1 MAGRIETPLALAAL
15 LAVVFGAA
23 ACTRTLPEPTGASGT
38 KVTSTAAATSPGA
51 TIPPQPRFEVFT
63 AEDRPML
70 RDTGRVA
77 WTPFTVGNRIAFG
90 HGAAWVL
97 GRDMLYRIDP
107 ASHRITASLAVLG
120 ASGFVATGAG
130 GVWVTGRRQL
140 IKVDPTSGRKLGS
153 ARFPKYVG
161 SVVVAGGAV
170 WVAHTAGQYSG
181 GLWKIDPR
189 TLTIERDLP
198 VGDLVQMLV
207 ARGSIWIHGPN
218 LGWLERLDPETGRIW
233 KTQTFV
239 DRGSVL
245 ARAGYIWITDQGSG
259 SVRKIA
265 ISTGRAVHTW
275 DLRHAESPASGPA
288 FWCIPARD
296 TVSCLS
302 DGLGRTFAWSI
313 DATKNVIRP
322 VQPPRY
328 LPSAFGFGR
337 FWSLLDRAVVMTRP
351 GRT

>member
-1 MAGRIETPLALAAL
+1 MAGRIKTPLGLAAL
-15 LAVVFGAA
+15 LALIFCAA
-23 ACTRTLPEPTGASGT
+23 ACTRASPEATGPSGT
-38 KVTSTAAATSPGA
+38 KVTSTAAAASPVA
-51 TIPPQPRFEVFT
+51 TTPTTPPFKVFT

-70 RDTGRVA
+70 HDTGRVA
-77 WTPFTVGNRIAFG
+77 WTPFMVGHRIAFG

-97 GRDMLYRIDP
+97 GGNTLYRIDP
-107 ASHRITASLAVLG
+107 SSQRITASLAVPG

-170 WVAHTAGQYSG
+170 WVAHTAGHYSG

-189 TLTIERDLP
+189 TLRIEQDVP
-198 VGDLVQMLV
+198 VGALAQMLV
-207 ARGSIWIHGPN
+207 ARGSMWFYGPN

-245 ARAGYIWITDQGSG
+245 ARGGYIWITDQGSG
-259 SVRKIA
+259 SVRQIDL
-265 ISTGRAVHTW
+265 STGRAVHTW
-275 DLRHAESPASGPA
+275 NLRHAESPASGPA

-296 TVSCLS
+296 TVLCLS
-302 DGLGRTFAWSI
+302 DGLGRSFAWSI
-313 DATKNVIRP
+313 DPTTDAIRRI
-322 VQPPRY
+322 QPPRY

-337 FWSLLDRAVVMTRP
+337 FWSLLDRAVLTTTP